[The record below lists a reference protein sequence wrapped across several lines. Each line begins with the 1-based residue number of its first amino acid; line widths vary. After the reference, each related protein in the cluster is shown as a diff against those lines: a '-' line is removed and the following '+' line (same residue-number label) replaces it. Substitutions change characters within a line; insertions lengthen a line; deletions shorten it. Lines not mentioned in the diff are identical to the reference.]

1 MFSVQYILQNL
12 SGSLLNIIQHFCELP
27 MLKVPQSVSLQ
38 TGKAVTTASATSGG
52 KFLIKIEKRTI
63 NYVEYVEADYL
74 LIASGS
80 SQQVVMN
87 MWFNWIVMYADYIS

>member
-1 MFSVQYILQNL
+1 MSEATRL
-12 SGSLLNIIQHFCELP
+12 G
-27 MLKVPQSVSLQ
+27 VSLQ

-87 MWFNWIVMYADYIS
+87 KWFNWIVMHVDYIS